1 MGVLTGLFERMAATA
16 EKEHNVRCWLWL
28 VALRGGHTVQM
39 TFAPDASLEHVR
51 TLARERYG
59 PLLDRVVPVPCA
71 DRLLTAGEA
80 GRVLM
85 GLAVSGAPFAPMQ
98 PERWID
104 RVAWLLGCS
113 PEHLV
118 SSGRVTTGDAAE
130 CSEVAPHLAAELIRA
145 SGWTPP
151 ESGCGAPL
159 AVLESGPADGPMPD
173 WVAAHDEYLAHL
185 RTCHSCIAHRLR
197 SPVHC
202 KAGAVIRARYE
213 ALYEQFQPT
222 KS

>member
-1 MGVLTGLFERMAATA
+1 MGVLDGLFERMAATA
-16 EKEHNVRCWLWL
+16 NKEHNVSCWLWL
-28 VALRGGHTVQM
+28 VALRGGRTAQM
-39 TFAPDASLEHVR
+39 TFTPDASLEHAR

-59 PLLDRVVPVPCA
+59 SLLDRVVPVPCA

-85 GLAVSGAPFAPMQ
+85 GLAASGVPFTAMQ

-118 SSGRVTTGDAAE
+118 SSGQVTTGDAAE

-151 ESGCGAPL
+151 EPGCDAPL
-159 AVLESGPADGPMPD
+159 AVLESSPADGPMPD
-173 WVAAHDEYLAHL
+173 WIAAHDEYLAHL

-202 KAGAVIRARYE
+202 NAGAVIRARYE
-213 ALYEQFQPT
+213 ALYEQFQPP
-222 KS
+222 KP

>member
-1 MGVLTGLFERMAATA
+1 MGVLAGLFERMAATA
-16 EKEHNVRCWLWL
+16 DKEHNVRCWLWL

-39 TFAPDASLEHVR
+39 TFAPDADLEHVR
-51 TLARERYG
+51 MFARERYG
-59 PLLDRVVPVPCA
+59 QVLDRVVPVPCA
-71 DRLLTAGEA
+71 DRLLTDGEA

-85 GLAVSGAPFAPMQ
+85 GLAVSGVPFAPMQ

-118 SSGRVTTGDAAE
+118 SSGQVTTGDAAE
-130 CSEVAPHLAAELIRA
+130 CSKVAPYLAAELIRA

-151 ESGCGAPL
+151 ESEHAPL
-159 AVLESGPADGPMPD
+159 AVWESGPTDGPSPD

-185 RTCHSCIAHRLR
+185 RTCHTCTAHRLR
-197 SPVHC
+197 SPIHC
-202 KAGAVIRARYE
+202 NIGAVIRARYE
-213 ALYEQFQPT
+213 ALYEQFQPPKT
-222 KS
+222 

>member
-1 MGVLTGLFERMAATA
+1 MGVLAGLFERMAATA
-16 EKEHNVRCWLWL
+16 NKEHNVRCWLWL

-39 TFAPDASLEHVR
+39 TFSPDASLEHVR

-59 PLLDRVVPVPCA
+59 PSLDRVVPVPCA
-71 DRLLTAGEA
+71 DRLLTRGEA

-85 GLAVSGAPFAPMQ
+85 SLDASGVPFAAMQ
-98 PERWID
+98 PERWIN

-118 SSGRVTTGDAAE
+118 SSGRVTTRDAAE

-151 ESGCGAPL
+151 EPGCDAPL

-185 RTCHSCIAHRLR
+185 RTCHTCIAHRLR

-202 KAGAVIRARYE
+202 NVGAVIRARYE
-213 ALYEQFQPT
+213 ALHEQFQPT